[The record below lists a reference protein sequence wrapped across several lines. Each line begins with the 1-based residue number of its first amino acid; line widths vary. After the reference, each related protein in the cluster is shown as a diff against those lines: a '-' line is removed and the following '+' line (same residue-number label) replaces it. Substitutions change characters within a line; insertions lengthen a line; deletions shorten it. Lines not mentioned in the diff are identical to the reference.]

1 MLIYLE
7 KALVAASSQG
17 IGKAIA
23 FHLAKREQ
31 M

>member
-1 MLIYLE
+1 MHVNLSGK

-23 FHLAKREQ
+23 FHLAKE
-31 M
+31 